1 MTTATLHRYPYFRD
15 FTNGRLVVREMRRLD
30 EEGHVDSLAWVLMPD
45 HLHWLF
51 RLQERSS
58 LAQAMGLLKGRSA
71 FALNRQLRR
80 RGPIWQKNFHDHAL
94 RSDEDLRATARYIV
108 ANPLRAGMV
117 QRLVD
122 YPLWDAVWV

>member
-1 MTTATLHRYPYFRD
+1 
-15 FTNGRLVVREMRRLD
+15 
-30 EEGHVDSLAWVLMPD
+30 MPD
-45 HLHWLF
+45 HLHWIF